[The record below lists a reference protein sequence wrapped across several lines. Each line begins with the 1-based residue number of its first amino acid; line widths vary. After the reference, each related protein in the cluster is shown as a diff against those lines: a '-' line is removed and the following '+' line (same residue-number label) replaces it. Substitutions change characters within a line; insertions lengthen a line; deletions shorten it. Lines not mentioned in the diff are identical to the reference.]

1 MAAERLSDNR
11 AYPGQARQLERSE
24 EAVIAG
30 EFAAALLAWSPCA
43 APLIE
48 WSDAS
53 CKARVQ
59 DWFRRRAML
68 LADFP
73 PAFWFMLRCE
83 AEGVAFLKLTFD
95 QMAEQRGISRQAVQ
109 QEFERVI
116 TALKRHE
123 PKVADAVWHY
133 RDHKSYSVMP

>member
-1 MAAERLSDNR
+1 MAAERLNENR
-11 AYPGQARQLERSE
+11 DYLGTPRQLERST
-24 EAVIAG
+24 EAIIAG
-30 EFAAALLAWSPCA
+30 EFAAALLAWAPAS

-48 WSDAS
+48 WSSAS
-53 CKARVQ
+53 CRARVQ

-73 PAFWFMLRCE
+73 PAFWFMLHCE

-95 QMAEQRGISRQAVQ
+95 QMAERRGVSRQAIQ

-116 TALKRHE
+116 AALRRHE
-123 PKVADAVWHY
+123 PKLADAVWHY